1 MADLAAVRFDNMLRD
16 WRARIFRRGS
26 RVITGRRNAD
36 LRRADVSVAAR
47 QGDRIRR
54 NRTDLM
60 ERKGREARKTPAPT
74 DFLCALCVLRRL
86 EVIPIRRRQVTRRTT
101 TCRGN

>member
-1 MADLAAVRFDNMLRD
+1 LARAEFPSRF
-16 WRARIFRRGS
+16 AA

-60 ERKGREARKTPAPT
+60 ERKGREAHKASDPT
-74 DFLCALCVLRRL
+74 DFLCALCVYVALR
-86 EVIPIRRRQVTRRTT
+86 
-101 TCRGN
+101 